1 MIKLLRANF
10 ARLLKNKTFHICMFI
25 MFGFAAAV
33 LFASSSDKS
42 FVALDGLLFL
52 GSIFVGIAIS
62 VFVGNFIGTEYSDGT
77 LRSKLTSG
85 HSRIT
90 VYLANLISCT
100 AAALMLHLIYIAVI
114 ICAGT
119 PLLGRLEM
127 PIDMIL
133 MFLSCSIVTMCAFAA
148 IFMLISMLVPIKS
161 SGLTLTIIASMLILV
176 LSFTIRSSLDNPE
189 YLSETKLRIF
199 KFLYDFMPSGQ
210 IFQIAG
216 TNIVPDN
223 IERFPLY
230 SLLIIAVTTA
240 VGILLFRRK
249 DLK

>member
-1 MIKLLRANF
+1 
-10 ARLLKNKTFHICMFI
+10 MFI
-25 MFGFAAAV
+25 MFGFAVSV
-33 LFASSSDKS
+33 LFASSSDES
-42 FVALDGLLFL
+42 FVALDGLIFV
-52 GSIFVGIAIS
+52 GSFFVGIAIA
-62 VFVGNFIGTEYSDGT
+62 VFVGIFIGTEYSDGT

-85 HSRIT
+85 HSRIM

-114 ICAGT
+114 ICAGI
-119 PLLGRLEM
+119 PWLGNLEM
-127 PIDMIL
+127 PFETTLIFVL
-133 MFLSCSIVTMCAFAA
+133 CSIVTMCAFAA
-148 IFMLISMLVPIKS
+148 IFMFISMLVPIKS
-161 SGLTLTIIASMLILV
+161 SGVTLTIIASMLILV

-189 YLSETKLRIF
+189 YLSDTKLRIF

-230 SLLIIAVTTA
+230 SLLIIAITTA
-240 VGILLFRRK
+240 FGALLFRRK